1 MGNKQTKYGNSKSAI
16 PADATNSSGD
26 YGYEETGTSTSR
38 TKPNLYTET
47 RDMVAISFLMYAF
60 GYALD
65 VSRKIDGGLKGIS
78 TSTTGQEEK
87 NHRMSSS
94 VSNPS
99 TFNLHRSF
107 TPSEILRILEMNRTV
122 LAKYYPGTFGGD
134 GIEGSSGSTNSMSN
148 SKKKKKSTQYEMIVE
163 NLQTMQQRVD
173 QTKRD
178 HQQLS
183 TNKASNYRSST
194 SNTTT
199 PSYPYRPITIEEYD
213 DKHQKHELV
222 YGIIK
227 DDIAQRITLVFRG
240 TDSSLAFKSNW
251 TTNISLLKTN
261 FAGHKH
267 DKKDK
272 SSSKRDIRKSIK
284 DVFGGVTNV
293 RVHSGFYNY
302 VFGLTKDPNDPKTYR
317 KYDEILHDLNIMFQ
331 QYPNYKLYVTGHSL
345 GAALST
351 LVAFSLASC
360 NDTNHINIPK
370 PITCINFASP
380 RVGNKS
386 FLKACQSLEQ
396 SNKLHILRIV

>member
-65 VSRKIDGGLKGIS
+65 VSRKIDGGLKGINTS
-78 TSTTGQEEK
+78 TTTTTPTTGQEEK

-173 QTKRD
+173 QTK
-178 HQQLS
+178 S
-183 TNKASNYRSST
+183 
-194 SNTTT
+194 
-199 PSYPYRPITIEEYD
+199 
-213 DKHQKHELV
+213 
-222 YGIIK
+222 
-227 DDIAQRITLVFRG
+227 
-240 TDSSLAFKSNW
+240 DS
-251 TTNISLLKTN
+251 
-261 FAGHKH
+261 
-267 DKKDK
+267 
-272 SSSKRDIRKSIK
+272 
-284 DVFGGVTNV
+284 
-293 RVHSGFYNY
+293 
-302 VFGLTKDPNDPKTYR
+302 
-317 KYDEILHDLNIMFQ
+317 
-331 QYPNYKLYVTGHSL
+331 
-345 GAALST
+345 
-351 LVAFSLASC
+351 
-360 NDTNHINIPK
+360 
-370 PITCINFASP
+370 ASP
-380 RVGNKS
+380 YGT
-386 FLKACQSLEQ
+386 
-396 SNKLHILRIV
+396 ID